1 MNLRRSTDHKLR
13 LLPDHMLSSSLVW
26 LLWLPSFSFL
36 YQGIFY
42 MHFVSV
48 VINPQ
53 FSFSF
58 SSCCHFYVWIL
69 SFFQV
74 TDMLSELKSL

>member
-26 LLWLPSFSFL
+26 LLWPPSFSFL

-42 MHFVSV
+42 MQFVSV
-48 VINPQ
+48 LINPQ
-53 FSFSF
+53 FFFSF
-58 SSCCHFYVWIL
+58 LLVAGFYVWIS
-69 SFFQV
+69 SFFLF
-74 TDMLSELKSL
+74 TDMLSELKSV